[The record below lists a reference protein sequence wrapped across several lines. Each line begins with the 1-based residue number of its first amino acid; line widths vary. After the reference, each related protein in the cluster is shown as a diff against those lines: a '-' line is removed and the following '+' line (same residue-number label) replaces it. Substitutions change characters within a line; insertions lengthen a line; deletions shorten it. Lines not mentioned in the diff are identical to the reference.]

1 MKKGDDPSVL
11 RYMWPPKG
19 RSSTTGGLIGSDNMV
34 IMANA
39 ESPVLAHMFLNFML
53 DNDNALHNFSWTG
66 YQPPIT
72 AINTET
78 LVADE
83 YVPEYLDTAVVREE
97 DFEIGQVPL
106 QLPPEAEQMWKQAWA
121 TAQAGG

>member
-1 MKKGDDPSVL
+1 
-11 RYMWPPKG
+11 
-19 RSSTTGGLIGSDNMV
+19 
-34 IMANA
+34 
-39 ESPVLAHMFLNFML
+39 ML
-53 DNDNALHNFSWTG
+53 DNENALHNFSWTG

-106 QLPPEAEQMWKQAWA
+106 QLPVEGEQMWKQAWA
-121 TAQAGG
+121 TAQSGG